1 MTVEL
6 NRDHEMTVK
15 VRGAQVEI
23 SLNGE
28 SQLTYSLPNPRPAQG
43 RVNVWTYDATADFT
57 AIEVKDAA
65 EISEETLMVNL
76 KAAESVLQTA
86 GKKQAIAQA
95 LLEFTNAR
103 IAADAANYATPPADN
118 AKELS
123 LAAGKAEKTWLL
135 QQEDLKLVTAE
146 QSLAAAKA
154 ALPGKGMPADEKKT
168 KAVTDAEAAFA
179 AAKTAA
185 ETAAKAAAEPFE
197 AYTRFTPVYPSS
209 SSGRRLAFARWIVS
223 ADNPLTARVAVN
235 HMWLR
240 HFHQPLVPTV
250 FDFGMNGK
258 PASHPELL
266 DWLAIEL
273 MESGWKMKSLHRLI
287 VTSRTY
293 QLASSAAASSSDVVT
308 ATANAKIDPE
318 NRALWR
324 QNSHRMEAEIIRDA
338 TFYVAGQLDT
348 TMYGADLDPATGL
361 TLARRS
367 VYFRTSKEKKM
378 TFLSTFD
385 SANPVECYQRAESIS
400 PQQSLAMSNSP
411 LTLAQSRILAGK
423 LSEQVPADNSEETAT
438 SFIGLAFRHVLLR
451 DPTAEERSECL
462 AFVKQQSERLAA
474 GSALTS
480 FSGGTANPVK
490 PSADALRRAR
500 ENLVHVLM
508 NHNDFV
514 TVR

>member
-1 MTVEL
+1 
-6 NRDHEMTVK
+6 VK

-65 EISEETLMVNL
+65 EISEATLMANL
-76 KAAESVLQTA
+76 RSAESVLQTA
-86 GKKQAIAQA
+86 EKKQTIAQA
-95 LLEFTNAR
+95 LSDFTNAR
-103 IAADAANYATPPADN
+103 IAADAANYATPAAVN

-135 QQEDLKLVTAE
+135 QQEELKLLTAE

-154 ALPGKGMPADEKKT
+154 ALPGEGMPADEKKT
-168 KAVTDAEAAFA
+168 KAVTDAEAANT
-179 AAKTAA
+179 AAKTAV
-185 ETAAKAAAEPFE
+185 ETAVKAVADPFE

-223 ADNPLTARVAVN
+223 PENPLTARVAVN

-293 QLASSAAASSSDVVT
+293 QLASSAAASSSDVAT
-308 ATANAKIDPE
+308 ATANAKLDPE
-318 NRALWR
+318 NRSLWR

-348 TMYGADLDPATGL
+348 TMYGADLDPAAGL

-423 LSEQVPADNSEETAT
+423 LKRT
-438 SFIGLAFRHVLLR
+438 SA
-451 DPTAEERSECL
+451 
-462 AFVKQQSERLAA
+462 
-474 GSALTS
+474 
-480 FSGGTANPVK
+480 SG
-490 PSADALRRAR
+490 
-500 ENLVHVLM
+500 
-508 NHNDFV
+508 
-514 TVR
+514 

>member
-1 MTVEL
+1 
-6 NRDHEMTVK
+6 
-15 VRGAQVEI
+15 
-23 SLNGE
+23 
-28 SQLTYSLPNPRPAQG
+28 
-43 RVNVWTYDATADFT
+43 
-57 AIEVKDAA
+57 
-65 EISEETLMVNL
+65 
-76 KAAESVLQTA
+76 
-86 GKKQAIAQA
+86 
-95 LLEFTNAR
+95 
-103 IAADAANYATPPADN
+103 
-118 AKELS
+118 
-123 LAAGKAEKTWLL
+123 
-135 QQEDLKLVTAE
+135 
-146 QSLAAAKA
+146 
-154 ALPGKGMPADEKKT
+154 
-168 KAVTDAEAAFA
+168 
-179 AAKTAA
+179 
-185 ETAAKAAAEPFE
+185 
-197 AYTRFTPVYPSS
+197 
-209 SSGRRLAFARWIVS
+209 
-223 ADNPLTARVAVN
+223 
-235 HMWLR
+235 
-240 HFHQPLVPTV
+240 
-250 FDFGMNGK
+250 
-258 PASHPELL
+258 
-266 DWLAIEL
+266 
-273 MESGWKMKSLHRLI
+273 
-287 VTSRTY
+287 
-293 QLASSAAASSSDVVT
+293 
-308 ATANAKIDPE
+308 
-318 NRALWR
+318 
-324 QNSHRMEAEIIRDA
+324 MEAEIIRDA
-338 TFYVAGQLDT
+338 TFYIAGQLDT

-514 TVR
+514 TIR